1 MAERTTVSDSEGEKR
16 KSSNDSERASDNDN
30 NNNIGGGIKNKST
43 ETATAHSP
51 TFPQSDCRERCGIY
65 SGTLQF
71 WDSCVGNAFIPSTG
85 SRVGEDTFEMYL
97 RYRCHS

>member
-51 TFPQSDCRERCGIY
+51 TLPQSDRLSREVWN
-65 SGTLQF
+65 LQRHF
-71 WDSCVGNAFIPSTG
+71 AILGF
-85 SRVGEDTFEMYL
+85 L
-97 RYRCHS
+97 RWECIHSVNRK

>member
-30 NNNIGGGIKNKST
+30 NNNIGGGGGIKNKST

-51 TFPQSDCRERCGIY
+51 TFPQSDRLSRKVWN
-65 SGTLQF
+65 LQRHF
-71 WDSCVGNAFIPSTG
+71 AILGF
-85 SRVGEDTFEMYL
+85 L
-97 RYRCHS
+97 RWECIHSVNRK

>member
-51 TFPQSDCRERCGIY
+51 TFPQSDRLSRKVWN
-65 SGTLQF
+65 LQRHF
-71 WDSCVGNAFIPSTG
+71 AILGF
-85 SRVGEDTFEMYL
+85 L
-97 RYRCHS
+97 RWECIHSVNRK